1 MPDDNLS
8 RLAHF
13 RPDLADRVRAGAMSV
28 HDALVL
34 AGTGPGKPHKGR
46 QASAPVPIPP
56 EPEAAAGWLLER
68 FQGRRREALIAALL
82 AGAKVTVPEDLGR
95 PK

>member
-1 MPDDNLS
+1 MNRSDDNLS

-34 AGTGPGKPHKGR
+34 AGAGPGKPHKGR
-46 QASAPVPIPP
+46 QATGPVPIPP

-82 AGAKVTVPEDLGR
+82 AGAGETR
-95 PK
+95 PGGD